1 MPPAAASLKGSNFGE
16 SEFISSQVL
25 SPQSSIA
32 EDNIKT
38 SKAAS
43 RTPFELLLAFCRS
56 ETGAKQSLQN
66 QLGRETVPDLQ
77 VLILAGQHDV
87 VPLLYRDVSN
97 FPDAVPSQVLEALR
111 LAYQRNAQ
119 TNVRLT
125 HELIRIVDC
134 LESHAVAA
142 IPYKG
147 PVLAQVIYSEIA
159 MRQFSDLDIL
169 IRPADVPRAKA
180 AVAALGYRPSSQMTE
195 AEEQAYVWSG
205 YEPAFDGTLGRNL
218 LELQWRILPR
228 FYCVDLSVECL
239 LERASEIGMGGSMV
253 RALSPEDLVMILCIH
268 AAKHAWSRLS
278 LLCDIAGAAR
288 SRNINYELLER
299 RAHRLGIARIVGV
312 NFWLVHDLLGLP
324 SPPPLAKCMQRD
336 RNIEFLARRIQ
347 RRLSHASEYDPESSD
362 YFQLML
368 ALRERTS
375 DRLCFLA
382 RLAFTPSMGEWAT
395 LRLPSWLFPIY
406 RMIRL
411 YALQGSF
418 SEACGSSS
426 GFGVCVSPRP
436 C

>member
-1 MPPAAASLKGSNFGE
+1 LPPAAASLKGSKRAE
-16 SEFISSQVL
+16 TELISPPVL

-38 SKAAS
+38 SKAAP

-56 ETGAKQSLQN
+56 ETGAKRSLQN

-77 VLILAGQHDV
+77 VLIRLAEQHDV
-87 VPLLYRDVSN
+87 VPVLHREVFN

-119 TNVRLT
+119 KNVRLT
-125 HELIRIVDC
+125 HELIRIIDC

-147 PVLAQVIYSEIA
+147 PVLAQVIYGEIA

-180 AVAALGYRPSSQMTE
+180 AVAALGYRPSWQMTD
-195 AEEQAYVWSG
+195 AEEQAYVCSG
-205 YEPAFDGTLGRNL
+205 YERAFDGPLGGNL

-239 LERASEIGMGGSMV
+239 FERASEIDMGGRMV
-253 RALSPEDLVMILCIH
+253 RALSPEDLVLILCIH
-268 AAKHAWSRLS
+268 GAKHAWSRLS

-288 SRNINYELLER
+288 SRNINYELLEE

-347 RRLSHASEYDPESSD
+347 RRLSHASEYDPQSSD
-362 YFQLML
+362 YFRLML

-375 DRLCFLA
+375 DRVRFLA

-411 YALQGSF
+411 YRLAGRLFRSVGQQLRVWS
-418 SEACGSSS
+418 
-426 GFGVCVSPRP
+426 VR
-436 C
+436 